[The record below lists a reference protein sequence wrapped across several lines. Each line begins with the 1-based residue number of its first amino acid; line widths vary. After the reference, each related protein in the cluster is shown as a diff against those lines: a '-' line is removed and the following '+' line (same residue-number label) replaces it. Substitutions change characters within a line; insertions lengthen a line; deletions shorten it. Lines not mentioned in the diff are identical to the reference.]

1 MATTYKT
8 LLADD
13 ITPVRSKL
21 HESIP
26 ITGSIISG
34 TYVANVALSD
44 STQNWKFYSHDMF
57 VSVYDYP
64 FLSSSANHIFD
75 LTEGISPESPASSS
89 ATTQIDQK
97 LQLYNQMAQVLAG
110 YDSVGNINQLDV
122 LGDFQGPSTTFAGT
136 GNGFSKI
143 REGMFFNFA
152 RLLSKDE
159 IQKGSFKMV
168 LGVNPTGSATAP
180 AVVTSFF
187 DGSPKG
193 PIPTG
198 GDRFVEI
205 TDFSASANIFKVNSP
220 AGEYG
225 ILYATASALTAADS
239 TEGGRKYPVMFND
252 SPSYS
257 AAHGGGIPCGLVF
270 YQAGIAVL
278 TSSIFQVH
286 ASGGLLNDG
295 LVAAAVNGQIQMGN
309 KGLDSSLDWG
319 GIGILDVFSSAS
331 ISQSASPIL
340 GRVYDVSFNNTTELN
355 STVYFCRADA
365 KEFNYSS
372 NPTYLSQSKI
382 RVKETRTDEPAT
394 YVTTVGLYGADN
406 ALLATAKTS
415 EPIKK
420 QPSNEFT
427 LRVRLD
433 Y

>member
-21 HESIP
+21 HEAIP
-26 ITGSIISG
+26 VTGSIISG
-34 TYVANVALSD
+34 TYGDNVLLQD
-44 STQNWKFYSHDMF
+44 NPQNWKFYSHDMF

-64 FLSSSANHIFD
+64 YLSSSANHIFD
-75 LTEGISPESPASSS
+75 YTEGISPESPLSQST
-89 ATTQIDQK
+89 TTQIDQK

-110 YDSVGNINQLDV
+110 HDSVGNINQLDV
-122 LGDFQGPSTTFAGT
+122 LGDFLGPSSEFAGT
-136 GNGFSKI
+136 GNGFSKM
-143 REGMFFNFA
+143 REVMFFNFA

-159 IQKGSFKMV
+159 IQKGSFNLV

-180 AVVTSFF
+180 AVVTTFF

-193 PIPTG
+193 SIPANG
-198 GDRFVEI
+198 NRFVQI
-205 TDFSASANIFKVNSP
+205 TDFSASSNVYKVNSP
-220 AGEYG
+220 AGEYAV
-225 ILYATASALTAADS
+225 LYATSSALTDTDS
-239 TEGGRKYPVMFND
+239 TAANNKYQVMFND
-252 SPSYS
+252 ERIPS

-278 TSSIFQVH
+278 SSSVFQVQ
-286 ASGGLLNDG
+286 ASGGLLNDA
-295 LVAAAVNGQIQMGN
+295 LVDGDTAGKGMLQMGN
-309 KGLDSSLDWG
+309 KGVTNPDAN
-319 GIGILDVFSSAS
+319 INAVFVSAS

>member
-34 TYVANVALSD
+34 TYGANVDLAD

-180 AVVTSFF
+180 AVVTTFF

-193 PIPTG
+193 PIPAG

-225 ILYATASALTAADS
+225 ILYATASALTATDS
-239 TEGGRKYPVMFND
+239 SEGGRKYPVMFND

-257 AAHGGGIPCGLVF
+257 TAHGGGIPCGLVF

-278 TSSIFQVH
+278 SSSIFQVH

-382 RVKETRTDEPAT
+382 RVKETRTDEPA
-394 YVTTVGLYGADN
+394 
-406 ALLATAKTS
+406 
-415 EPIKK
+415 
-420 QPSNEFT
+420 
-427 LRVRLD
+427 
-433 Y
+433 

>member
-1 MATTYKT
+1 MATSYKT
-8 LLADD
+8 LLTDD

-34 TYVANVALSD
+34 TYGFNVGLPD
-44 STQNWKFYSHDMF
+44 STLNWKFYSHDMF
-57 VSVYDYP
+57 VSIYDYP
-64 FLSSSANHIFD
+64 YLSSSANHIFD
-75 LTEGISPESPASSS
+75 ITEGIAKDSFVSAST
-89 ATTQIDQK
+89 TTQVDQK

-110 YDSVGNINQLDV
+110 HDATGSINELDV
-122 LGDFQGPSTTFAGT
+122 MGDFLGPASKFLGSASGSI
-136 GNGFSKI
+136 SKI
-143 REGMFFNFA
+143 KEAVFFNFA

-168 LGVNPTGSATAP
+168 LGVNATGSATAP
-180 AVVTSFF
+180 AVVSSYF
-187 DGSPKG
+187 DGLG
-193 PIPTG
+193 TT
-198 GDRFVEI
+198 GDRFMEI
-205 TDFSASANIFKVNSP
+205 TDFSASANVYRVNSP

-225 ILYATASALTAADS
+225 VLFATASALTDADS
-239 TEGGRKYPVMFND
+239 TNSGRKYPVMFND
-252 SPSYS
+252 QRIPDRP
-257 AAHGGGIPCGLVF
+257 HGGGIPCGLVF
-270 YQAGIAVL
+270 YQAGIAIL
-278 TSSIFQVH
+278 SSSVFQV
-286 ASGGLLNDG
+286 AMSGGILSDSLTIGADSG
-295 LVAAAVNGQIQMGN
+295 KGMMIEMGN
-309 KGLDSSLDWG
+309 KGLTAGDDN
-319 GIGILDVFSSAS
+319 IEAVFVSAS

-340 GRVYDVSFNNTTELN
+340 GRLFDVSFNNTTELN

-372 NPTYLSQSKI
+372 NPTYLNASKI
-382 RVKETRTDEPAT
+382 RVKETRTDQPST

>member
-1 MATTYKT
+1 MATSYKT

-21 HESIP
+21 HEAIP

-34 TYVANVALSD
+34 TYGANVALPD

-64 FLSSSANHIFD
+64 YLSSSANHIFD
-75 LTEGISPESPASSS
+75 ITEGISSGSFVSAST
-89 ATTQIDQK
+89 TTQVDQK

-110 YDSVGNINQLDV
+110 HDSTGNINELDV
-122 LGDFQGPSTTFAGT
+122 LGDFLGPASSIAGT

-143 REGMFFNFA
+143 KEAVFFNFA

-159 IQKGSFKMV
+159 IQKGNFQMI

-180 AVVTSFF
+180 ATVSSYFNQGTA
-187 DGSPKG
+187 GS
-193 PIPTG
+193 
-198 GDRFVEI
+198 RFVQI
-205 TDFSASANIFKVNSP
+205 TDFSASSNVYKVNSP

-225 ILYATASALTAADS
+225 VLYASASALTDTNSATS
-239 TEGGRKYPVMFND
+239 TQFPVMFND
-252 SPSYS
+252 ADTYG

-278 TSSIFQVH
+278 SSSIFQVQ
-286 ASGGLLNDG
+286 ASGGILNNS
-295 LVAAAVNGQIQMGN
+295 LVVGGTGPKGMIQMGN
-309 KGLDSSLDWG
+309 KGLTAGDDNINALF
-319 GIGILDVFSSAS
+319 VSAS

-340 GRVYDVSFNNTTELN
+340 GRVYDISFNNTTELN

-372 NPTYLSQSKI
+372 NPTYLTASKI

-406 ALLATAKTS
+406 SLLATAKTS

>member
-1 MATTYKT
+1 MATSYKT

-21 HESIP
+21 HEAIP
-26 ITGSIISG
+26 ITGSILSG
-34 TYVANVALSD
+34 TYGANILLPD
-44 STQNWKFYSHDMF
+44 STLNWKFYAHDMF

-64 FLSSSANHIFD
+64 YLSSSANHIFD
-75 LTEGISPESPASSS
+75 ITDGIAKDSFVSAST
-89 ATTQIDQK
+89 TTQIDQK
-97 LQLYNQMAQVLAG
+97 LQLYSQMALVLAG
-110 YDSVGNINQLDV
+110 NDATGSINELDVMGDFLGPNNDEFIGVGN
-122 LGDFQGPSTTFAGT
+122 GPSKMKEALFY
-136 GNGFSKI
+136 
-143 REGMFFNFA
+143 NFA

-180 AVVTSFF
+180 AVVSSYF
-187 DGSPKG
+187 DGLG
-193 PIPTG
+193 AT

-205 TDFSASANIFKVNSP
+205 TDFSASANVFKVNSP

-225 ILYATASALTAADS
+225 ILYATASALTDADAGS
-239 TEGGRKYPVMFND
+239 GGRKYPIMFND
-252 SPSYS
+252 AKTYS

-278 TSSIFQVH
+278 SSSLFQVQV
-286 ASGGLLNDG
+286 SGGLLNNLLTEGADSG
-295 LVAAAVNGQIQMGN
+295 KGMMIEMGN
-309 KGLDSSLDWG
+309 KGLTAGDDN
-319 GIGILDVFSSAS
+319 IEAVFVSAS
-331 ISQSASPIL
+331 ISQSASPLL
-340 GRVYDVSFNNTTELN
+340 GRIYDLSFNNTTELN
-355 STVYFCRADA
+355 STVYFCRADS

-372 NPTYLSQSKI
+372 NPTYLLNSKI
-382 RVKETRTDEPAT
+382 RVKETRTDQPST
-394 YVTTVGLYGADN
+394 YVTSVGLYGADN
-406 ALLATAKTS
+406 SLLATAKTS

>member
-21 HESIP
+21 HEAIP
-26 ITGSIISG
+26 VTGSIISG
-34 TYVANVALSD
+34 TYGDNVLLQD
-44 STQNWKFYSHDMF
+44 NPQNWKFYSHDMF

-64 FLSSSANHIFD
+64 YLSSSANHIFD
-75 LTEGISPESPASSS
+75 YTEGISPESPLSQST
-89 ATTQIDQK
+89 TTQIDQK

-110 YDSVGNINQLDV
+110 HDSVGNINQLDV
-122 LGDFQGPSTTFAGT
+122 LGDFLGPSSEFAGT
-136 GNGFSKI
+136 GNGFSKM
-143 REGMFFNFA
+143 REVMFFNFA

-159 IQKGSFKMV
+159 IQKGSFNLV

-180 AVVTSFF
+180 AVVTTFF

-193 PIPTG
+193 SIPANG
-198 GDRFVEI
+198 NRFVQI
-205 TDFSASANIFKVNSP
+205 TDFSASSNVYKVNSP
-220 AGEYG
+220 AGEYAV
-225 ILYATASALTAADS
+225 LYATSSALTDTDS
-239 TEGGRKYPVMFND
+239 TAANNKYQVMFND
-252 SPSYS
+252 ERIPS

-278 TSSIFQVH
+278 SSSVFQVQ
-286 ASGGLLNDG
+286 ASGGLLSDA
-295 LVAAAVNGQIQMGN
+295 LVAAAVDGQIQMGN
-309 KGLDSSLDWG
+309 KGLDSSLAWG
-319 GIGILDVFSSAS
+319 GIGVLDVFSTAS
-331 ISQSASPIL
+331 ISQSASPFL